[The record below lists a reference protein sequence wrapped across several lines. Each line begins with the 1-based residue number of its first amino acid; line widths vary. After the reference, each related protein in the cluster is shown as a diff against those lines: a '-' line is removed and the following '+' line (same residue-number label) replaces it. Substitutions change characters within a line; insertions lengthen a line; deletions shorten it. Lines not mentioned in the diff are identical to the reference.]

1 MTELEKLKYARS
13 YVEQLANGVDP
24 LTGSPIPEGDL
35 LNNVRISR
43 CLFYVSDVL
52 RQVVERGGLAKP
64 GKKPKK
70 EPFSLSYEARRG
82 FEFSSAPISVSE
94 LAKRINDLID
104 TERMSRLR
112 VRCITDWLLELGFL
126 YSDVD
131 AQGRKFRRPTAKGA
145 ELGLSTVRR
154 SGERGDFIQTLY
166 DSRAQQFILDNLD
179 AALEFFGRSRG

>member
-70 EPFSLSYEARRG
+70 EPFSLSYEARRR
-82 FEFSSAPISVSE
+82 FEYSDTPLSICE
-94 LAKRINDLID
+94 LVKRINALID
-104 TERMSRLR
+104 TEKMLKLNF
-112 VRCITDWLLELGFL
+112 RCITDWLLELGFL

>member
-1 MTELEKLKYARS
+1 M
-13 YVEQLANGVDP
+13 
-24 LTGSPIPEGDL
+24 
-35 LNNVRISR
+35 
-43 CLFYVSDVL
+43 L